1 MPMKR
6 EAQPLSEFFKF
17 RNVGQIVA
25 GQVDK
30 FGTAG
35 EFNTQYMILSPV
47 CIRESKD
54 AKPQKFGSVAV
65 GLSADL
71 IAKINPRKDLGVY
84 LSIEFTGREPSK
96 KGQPKKVFEVQEL
109 TEDEFTKLEKKSMGE
124 FAGNAYRNDRDD
136 SDSDLPADDD
146 DDLPF

>member
-6 EAQPLSEFFKF
+6 EARQLSEFFKF
-17 RNVGQIVA
+17 KSVGQIVV

-30 FGTAG
+30 FGSAG
-35 EFNTQYMILSPV
+35 QYDTQFMILSPV
-47 CIRESKD
+47 CIRVSKD
-54 AKPQKFGSVAV
+54 GTPQKFGSVAL

-71 IAKINPRKDLGVY
+71 LSKINPRKDLGSY

-96 KGQPKKVFEVQEL
+96 KGKPKKVFEVMEL
-109 TEDEFTKLEKKSMGE
+109 TGDEFSKLEKRAMGDYE
-124 FAGNAYRNDRDD
+124 GNAYRSDRDD
-136 SDSDLPADDD
+136 DTNGDDE